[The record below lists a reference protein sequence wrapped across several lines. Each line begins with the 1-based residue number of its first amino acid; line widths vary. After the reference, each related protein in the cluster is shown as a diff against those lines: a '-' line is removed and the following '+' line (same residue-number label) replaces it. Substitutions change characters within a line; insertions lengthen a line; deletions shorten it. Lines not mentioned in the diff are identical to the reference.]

1 MLSFIASQKPSFQ
14 QIIEH
19 LKKDLLSL
27 RTSKASPALVENILV
42 EAYGIKTPLKQLS
55 NITIPEMKTIMIQ
68 LWDKTIIKEV
78 EKSISQTNLNLSPLV
93 EGSIIRINL
102 PALNEETRKNLI
114 KVLNQKLEQGRIK
127 IRGLRDEIREKTKDK
142 FKTKEIMEDEK
153 FKLIEELDLL
163 THEYIEEIKK
173 IGEGKEEEIM
183 RI

>member
-55 NITIPEMKTIMIQ
+55 NITIPETKTIMIQ

-93 EGSIIRINL
+93 EGNIIRINL
-102 PALNEETRKNLI
+102 PSLNEETRKNLI
-114 KVLNQKLEQGRIK
+114 KVLNQKLEQGRVK

-142 FKTKEIMEDEK
+142 FKAKEITEDEK

-173 IGEGKEEEIM
+173 IGEGKEEEILK
-183 RI
+183 I

>member
-55 NITIPEMKTIMIQ
+55 NITIPEIKTIMIQ

-93 EGSIIRINL
+93 EGNIIRINL

-114 KVLNQKLEQGRIK
+114 KVLNQKLEQGRVK
-127 IRGLRDEIREKTKDK
+127 IRGLRDEIREKTKEK
-142 FKTKEIMEDEK
+142 FKTKEIAEDEK

-173 IGEGKEEEIM
+173 IGEGKEVEIM